1 VLQNIMPLGINTKN
15 SARITRKADAL
26 NNGRL
31 EFSQN
36 LINVLM

>member
-1 VLQNIMPLGINTKN
+1 MLQNIKPLGINTKN
-15 SARITRKADAL
+15 SSRITGKSDAL